1 MYLHRTNTNPT
12 NTNRTGILRTGI
24 LRIFTLCLL
33 TPLLL
38 SHPAFSQ
45 VTDSA
50 IRKVYVQG
58 ALNFRDLGGY
68 TTADGH
74 HVKWHVL
81 YRSADISHLT
91 PADLDTLK
99 ARHIFYDVDLRGTME
114 SAKAPDKINPGTDY
128 ILCPAGSDS
137 LNAQM
142 GKTMS
147 MTRNGDSMMLAWYT
161 NTAYLTARYQPFFT
175 KLLILPDS
183 DALLFHCTAGKD
195 RTGIGAALLLY
206 ALGVPYATI
215 KADYTATNYYRA
227 QDNGRSLQ
235 FMVTQYHLNEGVAR
249 SMNGA
254 KAEYLDATFDAIRRQ
269 YGSIDNSLPQQL
281 GLDQQHLA
289 LLRQKF
295 LE

>member
-1 MYLHRTNTNPT
+1 MHMYRFS
-12 NTNRTGILRTGI
+12 I
-24 LRIFTLCLL
+24 LCLL
-33 TPLLL
+33 PPLLL
-38 SHPAFSQ
+38 THPVLSQ
-45 VTDSA
+45 VTDST

-58 ALNFRDLGGY
+58 AVNFRDLGGY
-68 TTADGH
+68 ATTDGH

-81 YRSADISHLT
+81 YRSADISKLT
-91 PADLDTLK
+91 AADLDTLR

-137 LNAQM
+137 SNARMMQ
-142 GKTMS
+142 TMS
-147 MTRNGDSMMLAWYT
+147 MTRDGDSMMLAWYT
-161 NTAYLTARYQPFFT
+161 NTAYLTARYQPFFQ
-175 KLLILPDS
+175 KLLILPNS

-206 ALGVPYATI
+206 ALGVPYETI
-215 KADYTATNYYRA
+215 KADYAATNYYRA

-235 FMVTQYHLNEGVAR
+235 LMVAQYHLNEGVAR
-249 SMNGA
+249 AMNSANGQ
-254 KAEYLDATFDAIRRQ
+254 YLDATFDALRKQ
-269 YGSIDNSLPQQL
+269 YGSIDNYLQQQL
-281 GLDQQHLA
+281 GLDQPHLA

>member
-1 MYLHRTNTNPT
+1 MYLHIFIHRI
-12 NTNRTGILRTGI
+12 GIRRSAI
-24 LRIFTLCLL
+24 RSSAILCLL
-33 TPLLL
+33 APLLL
-38 SHPAFSQ
+38 THPAFSQ

-50 IRKVYVQG
+50 IRKVYVRG
-58 ALNFRDLGGY
+58 AINFRDLGGY

-74 HVKWHVL
+74 HVKWHVI

-137 LNAQM
+137 LNARMTQ
-142 GKTMS
+142 TMS
-147 MTRNGDSMMLAWYT
+147 TTRNGDSMMLAWYT
-161 NTAYLTARYQPFFT
+161 NTAYLTARYQPFFA

-206 ALGVPYATI
+206 ALGVPYTTI
-215 KADYTATNYYRA
+215 EADYTATNYYRA

-235 FMVTQYHLNEGVAR
+235 LMVAQYHLNEGVAR
-249 SMNGA
+249 SMNSA
-254 KAEYLDATFDAIRRQ
+254 SAEYLAATFDAIRKQ
-269 YGSIDNSLPQQL
+269 YGSIDNYLQQQL
-281 GLDQQHLA
+281 GLDQQNLA
-289 LLRQKF
+289 LLRKKF
-295 LE
+295 LD

>member
-1 MYLHRTNTNPT
+1 MHLHHRI
-12 NTNRTGILRTGI
+12 GIHSSPIRCIGI
-24 LRIFTLCLL
+24 LCLL
-33 TPLLL
+33 ALLLL
-38 SHPAFSQ
+38 SRPAFSQ

-58 ALNFRDLGGY
+58 AINFRDLGGY
-68 TTADGH
+68 TTTDGH
-74 HVKWHVL
+74 HVKWHVI

-147 MTRNGDSMMLAWYT
+147 MTRDGDSMMLAWYT
-161 NTAYLTARYQPFFT
+161 NTAYLTARYQPFFQ

-206 ALGVPYATI
+206 ALGVPYETI

-235 FMVTQYHLNEGVAR
+235 MMVAQYHLNEGVAR
-249 SMNGA
+249 AMNGA
-254 KAEYLDATFDAIRRQ
+254 EPQYLDATFDAIRRQ
-269 YGSIDNSLPQQL
+269 YGSIDNYLQQQL
-281 GLDQQHLA
+281 GLDRQHLT

>member
-1 MYLHRTNTNPT
+1 MHIHHI
-12 NTNRTGILRTGI
+12 GI
-24 LRIFTLCLL
+24 LCLL

-38 SHPAFSQ
+38 AHPAHSQ

-50 IRKVYVQG
+50 TRKVYVQG
-58 ALNFRDLGGY
+58 AVNFRDLGGY
-68 TTADGH
+68 TTTDGH
-74 HVKWHVL
+74 HVKWKAI
-81 YRSADISHLT
+81 YRSADISRLT
-91 PADLDTLK
+91 PADLDTLR

-161 NTAYLTARYQPFFT
+161 NTAYLTARYQPFFQ

-206 ALGVPYATI
+206 ALGVPYETI

-235 FMVTQYHLNEGVAR
+235 SMVNQYHLNEGVAR
-249 SMNGA
+249 AMNGA
-254 KAEYLDATFDAIRRQ
+254 EPQYLDATFDAIRRQ
-269 YGSIDNSLPQQL
+269 YGSVDLFLQQQL
-281 GLDQQHLA
+281 GLDQQRLA

>member
-1 MYLHRTNTNPT
+1 MHLHHIFLHRL
-12 NTNRTGILRTGI
+12 GIYRLGI
-24 LRIFTLCLL
+24 LCLL
-33 TPLLL
+33 ASLLL
-38 SHPAFSQ
+38 TRPALSQ

-68 TTADGH
+68 TTTDGH
-74 HVKWHVL
+74 HVKWHVI
-81 YRSADISHLT
+81 YRSADISRLT
-91 PADLDTLK
+91 PADLDTLR

-114 SAKAPDKINPGTDY
+114 SAKAPDRINPGTDY
-128 ILCPAGSDS
+128 VLCPAGSDS

-161 NTAYLTARYQPFFT
+161 NTAYLTARYQPFFA

-215 KADYTATNYYRA
+215 EADYTATNYYRA

-235 FMVTQYHLNEGVAR
+235 LMVTQYHLNEGVAR

-254 KAEYLDATFDAIRRQ
+254 RAEYLAATFDAIRRQ
-269 YGSIDNSLPQQL
+269 YGSIDNYLQQQL
-281 GLDQQHLA
+281 GLDQQRLA